1 MCFFGKLCAKHH
13 DYLVLIDIDL
23 IKRKHKRVSKCGVEE
38 FQKGSKF
45 YKKLLYKQEKKLFN
59 ISKKITTCS
68 ANKKYFFRKSFCKTI
83 TVHGI
88 PQNILGVEQHC
99 IFLQNY
105 SGTFSQNYSVT
116 FWHSA
121 HRHSICQT

>member
-1 MCFFGKLCAKHH
+1 MCFFDKLCAKHH

-99 IFLQNY
+99 IFYKIIVELFHKIIV
-105 SGTFSQNYSVT
+105 GLFHKIIV
-116 FWHSA
+116 
-121 HRHSICQT
+121 